1 MRKAP
6 NDNHIAVRRCILTGG
21 QFDSRRLIRLALSPD
36 GIVAPDVRA
45 RAPGRGAWI
54 GVTREALELA
64 ITKGQL
70 AGKLKAAFKTPN
82 VILPDNLAQI
92 IDNAL
97 TGELLQRLGLEAKAS
112 QLISGAEKVETAA
125 RMGQV
130 ALLLHAGDAAENG
143 RRSLDQAWRVGSE
156 EEGTGLQGPVL
167 PFDRD
172 QLSQG
177 LGRNNCV
184 HIAITDHR
192 AARRVALFLLRL
204 LAYRGEDIAALA
216 DRVFGSD
223 AADEMTPDDNV
234 DNEIAAALI

>member
-21 QFDSRRLIRLALSPD
+21 QSDSRRLIRLALSPD